1 MSLEESMAALAESNL
16 KLAAANTEAAKLYA
30 AVLERFDA
38 GDVAGDTAKPAAA
51 AAAPKKGR
59 PAKAKPGPEP
69 EQEEEEE
76 EDDGLGGGTANR
88 SEDEVKAI
96 LKQYKE
102 AGGAPKDIMGKFGA
116 RAFPEVK
123 PADFNAVY
131 EATEKALAKL

>member
-30 AVLERFDA
+30 AVLERFEA
-38 GDVAGDTAKPAAA
+38 GDVAPAADKPAAEDK
-51 AAAPKKGR
+51 PKKGR
-59 PAKAKPGPEP
+59 PAKAKPEPEPEP
-69 EQEEEEE
+69 EQEEEED
-76 EDDGLGGGTANR
+76 DDGLGGGAANR

-96 LKQYKE
+96 LKKYKE

-131 EATEKALAKL
+131 EATEKALSRL